1 MDHPPRYGTTW
12 LHCLLSESHF
22 ISILC
27 RIDTVDGINAPVG
40 TWLVYPILIP
50 LFTLSIVFNWCRI
63 SILPSMKLFKVKH
76 PSMIISGNC
85 CLLWSPALALCLGA
99 LFGAPPAAA
108 ASQHRVLQHCHQRMP
123 LAASLA
129 DDPRKSNGASG
140 WVQIGCWQIS
150 QDDTGG
156 TQVKQLQQEW
166 LSEWGNHQQEL
177 KNELVEKHMQHMAS
191 IKKIDDERNTV
202 HKPSKGNMGNS
213 PKMAP
218 IPLHWDEDGAI
229 RLP

>member
-1 MDHPPRYGTTW
+1 
-12 LHCLLSESHF
+12 
-22 ISILC
+22 
-27 RIDTVDGINAPVG
+27 
-40 TWLVYPILIP
+40 
-50 LFTLSIVFNWCRI
+50 
-63 SILPSMKLFKVKH
+63 
-76 PSMIISGNC
+76 MIISGNC
-85 CLLWSPALALCLGA
+85 CLLWSPALVLCLGA

-156 TQVKQLQQEW
+156 TQMKQLQQEW

-177 KNELVEKHMQHMAS
+177 KNELVEKYMQHMAF
-191 IKKIDDERNTV
+191 IKKMDDERNTV
-202 HKPSKGNMGNS
+202 HQPSKGNMGNS
-213 PKMAP
+213 PKMGP
-218 IPLHWDEDGAI
+218 IPLHGTKMALSGYRECGPLQCCCQCLWWLGKQLALVHRRTEESLEHQHHLWPLGEKMGLRTNSDLSP
-229 RLP
+229 RLMCVEIVFLIC